1 MFKEE
6 ATVNWTGVIAI
17 DGPAGA
23 GKSTVAKLVA
33 SKLGI
38 SYLDTGALY
47 RALAYYLDSL
57 AIPAQESP
65 ELRKALFDV
74 TVEIRASSVFLN
86 GTDVSSLIRTPAVDR
101 IASLYSALPSVREKL
116 LMLQRDQALKGGLV
130 ADGRDMGTVV
140 FPYAPVKVFLTA
152 QAEVRAQRRHDEL
165 AARGVKVEYR
175 KLLDEILQRD
185 EADVKRSIAPLKQA
199 PGAVLLDS
207 SAMNAEQVA
216 DAIADIARAVCH
228 V

>member
-1 MFKEE
+1 M
-6 ATVNWTGVIAI
+6 NWTGVIAI

-65 ELRKALFDV
+65 ELKKALFDV
-74 TVEIRASSVFLN
+74 TVEVRGSSVFLD

-130 ADGRDMGTVV
+130 ADGRDMGTIV

-152 QAEVRAQRRHDEL
+152 QAEVRARRRYDEL
-165 AARGVKVEYR
+165 TARGVKTDYQ

-185 EADVKRSIAPLKQA
+185 EADANRSIAPLKQA

-216 DAIADIARAVCH
+216 DAIADIARTVCH

>member
-1 MFKEE
+1 M
-6 ATVNWTGVIAI
+6 NWTGDIAS

-57 AIPAQESP
+57 SIPAQESP

-74 TVEIRASSVFLN
+74 TVEVRGSSVFLD

-130 ADGRDMGTVV
+130 ADGRDMGTIV

-152 QAEVRAQRRHDEL
+152 QAEVRARRRYDEL
-165 AARGVKVEYR
+165 AARGVKTDYQ

-185 EADVKRSIAPLKQA
+185 EADANRSIAPLKQA

-216 DAIADIARAVCH
+216 DAIADIARTVCH

>member
-1 MFKEE
+1 M
-6 ATVNWTGVIAI
+6 NWTGVIAI

>member
-1 MFKEE
+1 M
-6 ATVNWTGVIAI
+6 NWTGVIAI

-86 GTDVSSLIRTPAVDR
+86 GMDVSSLIRTPAVDR

>member
-1 MFKEE
+1 
-6 ATVNWTGVIAI
+6 VNWTGVIAI

-74 TVEIRASSVFLN
+74 TVEVRGSSVFLD

-130 ADGRDMGTVV
+130 ADGRDMGTIV

-152 QAEVRAQRRHDEL
+152 QAEVRARRRYDEL
-165 AARGVKVEYR
+165 TARGVKTDYQ

-185 EADVKRSIAPLKQA
+185 EADANRSIAPLKQA

-216 DAIADIARAVCH
+216 DAIADIARTVCH

>member
-1 MFKEE
+1 
-6 ATVNWTGVIAI
+6 VNWTGVIAI

-33 SKLGI
+33 SRLGI

-57 AIPAQESP
+57 SIPAHESP

-74 TVEIRASSVFLN
+74 AVEIRASSVFLN
-86 GTDVSSLIRTPAVDR
+86 GKDVSSLIRTPAVDR

-130 ADGRDMGTVV
+130 ADGRDIGTVV

-152 QAEVRAQRRHDEL
+152 KAEVRAQRRYDEL
-165 AARGVKVEYR
+165 AARGVKVDYQ
-175 KLLDEILQRD
+175 KLLDEILHRD
-185 EADVKRSIAPLKQA
+185 DADGKRSIAPLKQA

>member
-1 MFKEE
+1 ME
-6 ATVNWTGVIAI
+6 VRG
-17 DGPAGA
+17 
-23 GKSTVAKLVA
+23 
-33 SKLGI
+33 
-38 SYLDTGALY
+38 
-47 RALAYYLDSL
+47 
-57 AIPAQESP
+57 
-65 ELRKALFDV
+65 
-74 TVEIRASSVFLN
+74 SSVFLD

-130 ADGRDMGTVV
+130 ADGRDMGTIV

-152 QAEVRAQRRHDEL
+152 QAEVRARRRYDEL
-165 AARGVKVEYR
+165 AARGVKTDYQ

-185 EADVKRSIAPLKQA
+185 EADANRSIAPLKQA

>member
-57 AIPAQESP
+57 AISAQESP

>member
-1 MFKEE
+1 M
-6 ATVNWTGVIAI
+6 NWTGVIAI

-207 SAMNAEQVA
+207 SSMNAEQVA

>member
-1 MFKEE
+1 M
-6 ATVNWTGVIAI
+6 NWTGVIAI

-74 TVEIRASSVFLN
+74 TVEVRGSSVFLD

-130 ADGRDMGTVV
+130 ADGRDMGTIV

-152 QAEVRAQRRHDEL
+152 QAEVRARRRYDEL
-165 AARGVKVEYR
+165 AARGVKTDYQ

-185 EADVKRSIAPLKQA
+185 EADANRSIAPLKQA

-216 DAIADIARAVCH
+216 DAIADIARTVCH

>member
-1 MFKEE
+1 M
-6 ATVNWTGVIAI
+6 NWTGVIAI

-57 AIPAQESP
+57 SILAQESP

-152 QAEVRAQRRHDEL
+152 QAEVRAQRRYDEL
-165 AARGVKVEYR
+165 ASRGVKVDYR

-185 EADVKRSIAPLKQA
+185 EADAKRSIAPLKQA

-207 SAMNAEQVA
+207 SSMNAEQVA

>member
-1 MFKEE
+1 M
-6 ATVNWTGVIAI
+6 NWTGVIAI

-74 TVEIRASSVFLN
+74 TVEVRGSSVFLD

-130 ADGRDMGTVV
+130 ADGRDMGTIV

-152 QAEVRAQRRHDEL
+152 QAEVRARRRYDEL
-165 AARGVKVEYR
+165 TARGVKTDYQ

-185 EADVKRSIAPLKQA
+185 EADANRSIAPLKQA

-216 DAIADIARAVCH
+216 DAIADIARTVCH

>member
-1 MFKEE
+1 M
-6 ATVNWTGVIAI
+6 NWTGVIAI

-65 ELRKALFDV
+65 ELKKALFDV
-74 TVEIRASSVFLN
+74 TVEVRGSSVFLD

-130 ADGRDMGTVV
+130 ADGRDMGTIV

-152 QAEVRAQRRHDEL
+152 QAEVRARRRYDEL
-165 AARGVKVEYR
+165 TARGVKTDYQ

-185 EADVKRSIAPLKQA
+185 EADANRSIAPLKQA

>member
-1 MFKEE
+1 M
-6 ATVNWTGVIAI
+6 NWTGVIAI

-47 RALAYYLDSL
+47 RALSYYLDSL
-57 AIPAQESP
+57 SVPAQEGTK
-65 ELRKALFDV
+65 LREALFDV
-74 TVEIRASSVFLN
+74 AVEICDSSVLIN
-86 GTDVSSLIRTPAVDR
+86 GADVSAEIRMPSVDR
-101 IASLYSALPSVREKL
+101 IASLYSALPPVREKL

-152 QAEVRAQRRHDEL
+152 RAEVRAQRRYDEL
-165 AARGVKVEYR
+165 VACGMKVNYE
-175 KLLDEILQRD
+175 KLLDEIHQRD
-185 EADVKRSIAPLKQA
+185 EADAKRSIAPLRQA
-199 PGAVLLDS
+199 PDAVLLDS

-216 DAIADIARAVCH
+216 DIIVDITRKVCH

>member
-1 MFKEE
+1 M
-6 ATVNWTGVIAI
+6 NWTGVIAI

-74 TVEIRASSVFLN
+74 TVEVRGSSVFLD

-130 ADGRDMGTVV
+130 ADGRDMGTIV

-152 QAEVRAQRRHDEL
+152 QAEVRARRRYDEL
-165 AARGVKVEYR
+165 TARGVKTDYQ

-185 EADVKRSIAPLKQA
+185 EADANRSIAPLKQA

-216 DAIADIARAVCH
+216 DTIADIARAVCH